1 MPFDECM
8 SLDSGWPLGVLL
20 LMTRGSLPELTL
32 LSARA
37 VLPAERR
44 KGLLIANV
52 IAARPALAIVV
63 LGEDLRGA
71 GCRSAQPHLGGAV
84 YPADTARL

>member
-37 VLPAERR
+37 VLPAERHT
-44 KGLLIANV
+44 GLLIANV
-52 IAARPALAIVV
+52 IAARPTLAIVRLV
-63 LGEDLRGA
+63 LVGRFA
-71 GCRSAQPHLGGAV
+71 RSGVPEC
-84 YPADTARL
+84 TATP